1 MLAAELSRVTPMQ
14 RAAGV
19 GRLVAKQRL
28 GRTCI
33 GRLYQEGAAK
43 IRLPD
48 RADGGFEAVLINTA
62 GGLTGGDRMHWRID
76 VEAEADVTVTTQAC
90 EKIYASSG
98 GTASVSTEITVGK
111 STRIA
116 WLPQETI
123 LFDHAQL
130 SRRLEVELDGDAEA
144 LIVEPV
150 ALGRLAMGEKRISGN
165 FRDRWR
171 IRQQGRLIHA
181 EDFRIGADIW
191 QAAEK
196 QAVLGGAGAFAT
208 VLLISKDGEKFI
220 EKARCIIGSGGAVSF
235 WDGKLLARLVAEDAY
250 TLRKRLVPLINL
262 LNREAVLP
270 KCWSL

>member
-76 VEAEADVTVTTQAC
+76 VEAQADVTVTTQAC

-98 GTASVSTEITVGK
+98 GTAT
-111 STRIA
+111 
-116 WLPQETI
+116 P
-123 LFDHAQL
+123 
-130 SRRLEVELDGDAEA
+130 
-144 LIVEPV
+144 
-150 ALGRLAMGEKRISGN
+150 
-165 FRDRWR
+165 
-171 IRQQGRLIHA
+171 
-181 EDFRIGADIW
+181 
-191 QAAEK
+191 
-196 QAVLGGAGAFAT
+196 
-208 VLLISKDGEKFI
+208 
-220 EKARCIIGSGGAVSF
+220 
-235 WDGKLLARLVAEDAY
+235 
-250 TLRKRLVPLINL
+250 
-262 LNREAVLP
+262 
-270 KCWSL
+270 